1 MSTRKVLGFPTTEQL
16 WNSVDLGEQ
25 RFLPVISRMKS
36 DRASVLRATDRIG
49 RPSAIAATTAGLAC
63 ALDSVAPD
71 TGLAPIAVVA
81 GVIALSGFFFAIYVC
96 FQGLQWLSSEE
107 TQRPRFFPQL
117 RSAEW
122 SNPSVRQEFV
132 PRPKK

>member
-25 RFLPVISRMKS
+25 RFLPVISRIKS

-49 RPSAIAATTAGLAC
+49 RPSAIAAATSGLAC

-71 TGLAPIAVVA
+71 MGLATFTVVA
-81 GVIALSGFFFAIYVC
+81 GVIALIGFLRASYLC
-96 FQGLQWLSSEE
+96 FQGLRWLSNEGI
-107 TQRPRFFPQL
+107 QRPRSFPKL

-122 SNPSVRQEFV
+122 SNPNESEEFV
-132 PRPKK
+132 PRSEK